1 MQVMVCINIQE
12 QNKNKTM
19 AIQHTLYISSTRL
32 KKDSAIGG
40 SVSDDLIM
48 PYILLAQ
55 DMSILPILGTDLDAK
70 LKSDIQGSSLTG
82 AYKTLVETYIQPAL
96 VQFAFVSLVPYLRL
110 RFVNNAVV
118 VMGAT
123 DQSASATYDD
133 LKPVMDTATDAAEFY
148 RQRCIDYLRNNSSS
162 IPEYTSNSGSD
173 LDATTANY
181 YAGINLDTNVAR
193 SNRLKNYL
201 QGAGITIYGC

>member
-1 MQVMVCINIQE
+1 
-12 QNKNKTM
+12 M

-40 SVSDDLIM
+40 SVDDNLVM

-55 DMSILPILGTDLDAK
+55 DMNILPILGTDLDAK
-70 LKSDIQGSSLTG
+70 LKSDIQGGSLTG

-123 DQSASATYDD
+123 DQSSSASYED
-133 LKPVMDTATDAAEFY
+133 LEPLMNTATDAAEVY

-162 IPEYTSNSGSD
+162 FPEYTSNTGAD
-173 LDATTANY
+173 LDPKTRNY
-181 YAGINLDTNVAR
+181 YAGINLDTNVTR
-193 SNRLKNYL
+193 SNRLKSFL
-201 QGAGITIYGC
+201 QGADITIYGC

>member
-1 MQVMVCINIQE
+1 
-12 QNKNKTM
+12 M

-32 KKDSAIGG
+32 KKDSALGG

-55 DMSILPILGTDLDAK
+55 DMHILPILGTDLDTK
-70 LKSDIQGSSLTG
+70 LKALIQAGTLTG
-82 AYKTLVETYIQPAL
+82 DYKILVETYLQPAL
-96 VQFAFVSLVPYLRL
+96 VQFSFTQLMPYLRL

-123 DQSASATYDD
+123 DQSSSATYDD

-148 RQRCIDYLRNNSSS
+148 RQRMIDYLRNNTSSF
-162 IPEYTSNSGSD
+162 PEYSSNSGAD
-173 LDATTANY
+173 LDPTTNNY
-181 YAGINLDTNVAR
+181 FAGIQLDPTTPR
-193 SNRLKNYL
+193 SNKVKNFL

>member
-1 MQVMVCINIQE
+1 
-12 QNKNKTM
+12 M

-40 SVSDDLIM
+40 SVSDDLVM

-55 DMSILPILGTDLDAK
+55 DMNILPILGTDLDNK
-70 LKSDIQGSSLTG
+70 LKSEIQAGTLAG

-123 DQSASATYDD
+123 DQSSSATYED

-162 IPEYTSNSGSD
+162 FTEYTSNTGAD
-173 LDATTANY
+173 LDPTTRNY
-181 YAGINLDTNVAR
+181 YAGINLDTNIAR
-193 SNRLKNYL
+193 NNRLTGFL
-201 QGAGITIYGC
+201 QGADITVYGC

>member
-1 MQVMVCINIQE
+1 
-12 QNKNKTM
+12 M

-40 SVSDDLIM
+40 SVDDDLIM

-55 DMSILPILGTDLDAK
+55 DMNILPILGTDLDAK
-70 LKSDIQGSSLTG
+70 LKTEIQGGSLAG
-82 AYKTLVETYIQPAL
+82 VYKTLVEDYIQPAL
-96 VQFAFVSLVPYLRL
+96 VQFSFVSLVPYLRL

-123 DQSASATYDD
+123 DQSSSASYDD
-133 LKPVMDTATDAAEFY
+133 LKPLMDTATDAAEFY

-162 IPEYTSNSGSD
+162 FPEYTSNSGAD
-173 LDATTANY
+173 LDPTTRNY
-181 YAGINLDTNVAR
+181 YAGINLDSNVPR
-193 SNRLKNYL
+193 SNRMKSFL
-201 QGAGITIYGC
+201 QGADITIYGC

>member
-1 MQVMVCINIQE
+1 
-12 QNKNKTM
+12 M

-40 SVSDDLIM
+40 SVSDDLVM

-55 DMSILPILGTDLDAK
+55 DMHILPILGTDLDAK
-70 LKSDIQGSSLTG
+70 LKSEIQAGTLAG
-82 AYKTLVETYIQPAL
+82 DYKTLVETYIQPAL
-96 VQFAFVSLVPYLRL
+96 VQYAFTQLIPFLRL

-123 DQSASATYDD
+123 DQSSSASYDD

-148 RQRCIDYLRNNSSS
+148 RQRCIDYLRNNTSSFS
-162 IPEYTSNSGSD
+162 EYSSNTGADLDPTTSN
-173 LDATTANY
+173 Y
-181 YAGINLDTNVAR
+181 FAGINLEPTAPR
-193 SNRLKNYL
+193 SNRLTNFL
-201 QGAGITIYGC
+201 QGADITVYGC

>member
-1 MQVMVCINIQE
+1 
-12 QNKNKTM
+12 M

-40 SVSDDLIM
+40 SVSDDLVM

-55 DMSILPILGTDLDAK
+55 DMHILPILGTDLDAK
-70 LKSDIQGSSLTG
+70 LKSEIQAGTLAG
-82 AYKTLVETYIQPAL
+82 DYKTLVETYIQPAL
-96 VQFAFVSLVPYLRL
+96 VQYAFTQLIPFLRL

-123 DQSASATYDD
+123 DQSSSASYDD

-148 RQRCIDYLRNNSSS
+148 RQRMIDYLRNTSSS
-162 IPEYTSNSGSD
+162 FPEYSSNTGAD
-173 LDATTANY
+173 LDPTTRNY
-181 YAGINLDTNVAR
+181 YAGINLDTNIPR
-193 SNRLKNYL
+193 SNRLKNLL
-201 QGAGITIYGC
+201 QGAGITTYGC

>member
-1 MQVMVCINIQE
+1 
-12 QNKNKTM
+12 M

-40 SVSDDLIM
+40 SVSDDLVM

-55 DMSILPILGTDLDAK
+55 DMNILPILGTDLDAK
-70 LKSDIQGSSLTG
+70 LKSEIQAGTLAG
-82 AYKTLVETYIQPAL
+82 VYKTLVETYLQPAL
-96 VQFAFVSLVPYLRL
+96 VQYSFVSLLPYLRL

-123 DQSASATYDD
+123 DQSSSATYDA

-148 RQRCIDYLRNNSSS
+148 RQRMIDYLRNNTSSF
-162 IPEYTSNSGSD
+162 PEYSSNTGADLDPTTSNFF
-173 LDATTANY
+173 
-181 YAGINLDTNVAR
+181 AGIQLEPTAPM
-193 SNRLKNYL
+193 SNRLKSYL
-201 QGAGITIYGC
+201 QGAGITIYDC

>member
-1 MQVMVCINIQE
+1 
-12 QNKNKTM
+12 
-19 AIQHTLYISSTRL
+19 
-32 KKDSAIGG
+32 
-40 SVSDDLIM
+40 M

-55 DMSILPILGTDLDAK
+55 DMNILPILGTDLDAK
-70 LKSDIQGSSLTG
+70 LKSDIQGGSLTG

-123 DQSASATYDD
+123 DQSSSASYED
-133 LKPVMDTATDAAEFY
+133 LEPLMNTATDAAEFY

-162 IPEYTSNSGSD
+162 FPEYTSNSGAD
-173 LDATTANY
+173 LDPTTRNY
-181 YAGINLDTNVAR
+181 YAGINLDTNVTR
-193 SNRLKNYL
+193 SNRLKNFL
-201 QGAGITIYGC
+201 QGADITIYGC

>member
-1 MQVMVCINIQE
+1 
-12 QNKNKTM
+12 M

-32 KKDSAIGG
+32 KNDSAIGG
-40 SVSDDLIM
+40 SVDDNLVM

-55 DMSILPILGTDLDAK
+55 DMNILPILGTDLDAK
-70 LKSDIQGSSLTG
+70 LKSDIQGGSLTG

-123 DQSASATYDD
+123 DQSSSASYED
-133 LKPVMDTATDAAEFY
+133 LEPLMNTATDAAEFY

-162 IPEYTSNSGSD
+162 FPEYTSNSGAD
-173 LDATTANY
+173 LDPTTRNY
-181 YAGINLDTNVAR
+181 YAGINLDTNVTR
-193 SNRLKNYL
+193 SNRLKNFL
-201 QGAGITIYGC
+201 QGADITIYGC